1 MEKNIELVKRVLAG
15 DNGAFREIVRE
26 YQRLVNHIV
35 YRMVPDEWDREDIC
49 QDVFVKVYRNLDKFR
64 GESRLSTWI
73 GRIAANRCIDFLQ
86 AKKLKIDPTPI
97 EETITLADESNP
109 GPETASVQRNLTEIL
124 KKEIETI
131 PNPYRTVLTLFHL
144 DELTYEEIGSVLDM
158 PGGTVK
164 SYLFRARKKLRE
176 RLSSRYSIEELML

>member
-15 DNGAFREIVRE
+15 ESKAFQEIVRE

-49 QDVFVKVYRNLDKFR
+49 QDVFVKVYQNLDKFR

-86 AKKLKIDPTPI
+86 AKKIKTDPTPI
-97 EETITLADESNP
+97 EESFTLADEDNP
-109 GPETASVQRNLTEIL
+109 GPDTISAKRSLSEIL
-124 KKEIETI
+124 KKEIDAI
-131 PNPYRTVLTLFHL
+131 PHPYRTVLTLFHL
-144 DELTYEEIGSVLDM
+144 DELTYEEIGSVLNM
-158 PGGTVK
+158 PDGTVK

-176 RLSSRYSIEELML
+176 RLTSRYRIEELMI